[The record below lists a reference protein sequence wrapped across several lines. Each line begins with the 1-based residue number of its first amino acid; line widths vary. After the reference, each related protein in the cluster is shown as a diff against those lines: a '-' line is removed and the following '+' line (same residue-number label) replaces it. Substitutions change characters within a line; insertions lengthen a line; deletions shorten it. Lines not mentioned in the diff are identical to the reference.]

1 MHVTLLEFLTFADF
15 SMLEATQYSPKQ
27 NMYDLAEKGQMIIF
41 SKSEFSVS
49 IAGTQMINVSTFFFF
64 FFDL

>member
-1 MHVTLLEFLTFADF
+1 MHVTLLEFLYFADF

-49 IAGTQMINVSTFFFF
+49 IDGTQMINVSTFFFF
-64 FFDL
+64 FF